1 MTVIVPYQDAKEKA
15 GVHAPLSGALS
26 ASRES
31 PVCTHAP
38 PRAWDAPGRPSRTR
52 VERAS
57 GKALERQCARRSGSR
72 VRCALVTPCRSA
84 ASRPTVPLLCPFSSS
99 AAWGGGRRQ
108 RRAAE
113 KLEFAFGCVASSS
126 DVSHESDPFSID
138 PPPVSNAAGWMEKAG
153 CTGAEMNSH
162 GTFFFPPR
170 GWHRENPLTG
180 PSTRSGPR
188 STPRG
193 QEETRGDDA
202 RGDQRRDEEV
212 APTQEGD
219 RHEGESQSPGDKA

>member
-26 ASRES
+26 AARES
-31 PVCTHAP
+31 PGGPRSA

-126 DVSHESDPFSID
+126 DVSHESDHFSID
-138 PPPVSNAAGWMEKAG
+138 PSVSKATGWVEKAG
-153 CTGAEMNSH
+153 CTGAEMNPHS
-162 GTFFFPPR
+162 TFFF
-170 GWHRENPLTG
+170 
-180 PSTRSGPR
+180 S
-188 STPRG
+188 
-193 QEETRGDDA
+193 
-202 RGDQRRDEEV
+202 
-212 APTQEGD
+212 
-219 RHEGESQSPGDKA
+219 HEDGIGKSPDWSVR